1 MKTNTARAE
10 KLLLCTFLQIKEEL
24 GHGETSSRIW
34 MLQRAKSLRICSFP
48 DVYIHDHDANAN
60 AARSV
65 TRT

>member
-48 DVYIHDHDANAN
+48 DVYIYMTMMLMQMQMQHDL
-60 AARSV
+60 
-65 TRT
+65 